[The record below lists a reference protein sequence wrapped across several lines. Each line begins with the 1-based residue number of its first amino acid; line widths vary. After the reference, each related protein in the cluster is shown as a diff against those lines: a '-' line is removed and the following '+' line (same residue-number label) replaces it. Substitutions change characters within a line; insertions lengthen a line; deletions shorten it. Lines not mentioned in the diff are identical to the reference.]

1 MGTLGGFPN
10 PPTTRLRRAK
20 PACAERPVLSC
31 IVARV
36 RRAPVSALAALP
48 VIAAA
53 VGVILYARPARA
65 VGEDEWQVSARL
77 GGGNANGYPIQPWGL
92 AGALDVE
99 YGFHEAFAARAS
111 VGVVSRPVKAVKN
124 GPPAGT
130 LQARTALV
138 GATYTFDVIR
148 LVPYMEFG
156 IGLLAWDGPGAPRT
170 SLGTELGLGADY
182 LLTTRWAC
190 GASAQYIFAPAD
202 LFSNVTEFGQR
213 PLAFSLTLRLSRIF

>member
-1 MGTLGGFPN
+1 
-10 PPTTRLRRAK
+10 
-20 PACAERPVLSC
+20 
-31 IVARV
+31 V
-36 RRAPVSALAALP
+36 RRATVGALVAVLP
-48 VIAAA
+48 VVVAA
-53 VGVILYARPARA
+53 GARPAWA
-65 VGEDEWQVSARL
+65 VGEDEWQLSLRA

-138 GATYTFDVIR
+138 GATYTFDVLR
-148 LVPYMEFG
+148 LVPYMELG
-156 IGLLAWDGPGAPRT
+156 IGLLAWSGPGAPRT

-182 LLTTRWAC
+182 LLATRWAC

-202 LFSNVTEFGQR
+202 LFNNVMMFGQR